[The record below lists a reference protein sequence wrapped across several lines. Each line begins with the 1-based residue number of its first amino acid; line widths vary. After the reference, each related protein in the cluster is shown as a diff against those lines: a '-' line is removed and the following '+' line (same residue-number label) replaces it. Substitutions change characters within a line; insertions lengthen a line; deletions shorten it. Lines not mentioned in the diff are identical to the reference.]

1 MTLDLKI
8 RLNQSILT
16 SPSTGEQHVCLQQ
29 PLLTNSFDSV
39 HSSLPPSFA
48 PLLTSCSTENL
59 KEAPEPMEIEFMYQ
73 IIRYLLDSFDYT
85 TSSKYLLQSEPTSSN
100 LVTHW
105 IAGLWT
111 AKTISPTVPSMFN
124 KLMYE
129 VA

>member
-1 MTLDLKI
+1 MEREYVEFLH
-8 RLNQSILT
+8 
-16 SPSTGEQHVCLQQ
+16 SPKRRFSGL
-29 PLLTNSFDSV
+29 
-39 HSSLPPSFA
+39 
-48 PLLTSCSTENL
+48 
-59 KEAPEPMEIEFMYQ
+59 EAPEPMEIEFMYQ